1 MDISDIVRILRYIK
15 IKVMSSYT
23 RFDRHE
29 VFTSEDRTLVLDMI
43 GELSKVDHPTE
54 VNMLFGLF
62 DGYWYASLEELI
74 AGTTIDLSMA
84 SKLSKLLNRVS
95 ASIAVNV

>member
-1 MDISDIVRILRYIK
+1 
-15 IKVMSSYT
+15 MSYL

-43 GELSKVDHPTE
+43 GMLSKIEYPTE

-62 DGYWYASLEELI
+62 DGYWYVSLEDELKK
-74 AGTTIDLSMA
+74 TNIDTDKLSM
-84 SKLSKLLNRVS
+84 LSSLLNRVS

>member
-1 MDISDIVRILRYIK
+1 
-15 IKVMSSYT
+15 MSSYT

-62 DGYWYASLEELI
+62 DGYWYVSLEDELKK
-74 AGTTIDLSMA
+74 TNIDLSMA